1 MSTTGLSY
9 KMRRNI
15 NVISDTDKNET
26 LLKIEKLLKERNWS
40 IYRLSKE
47 SEVPFSSLNNL
58 FSRNNEPSLPNLR
71 KICKGFNITLSEFF
85 SDEVI
90 DSQMDY
96 TVDERS
102 LIEDYR
108 LLSRNDKKLLRTY
121 WSGLKNVLPVLN
133 SSNSKE
139 D

>member
-1 MSTTGLSY
+1 M
-9 KMRRNI
+9 
-15 NVISDTDKNET
+15 ISDTDKNET

-58 FSRNNEPSLPNLR
+58 FSRNNELSLPNLR

-108 LLSRNDKKLLRTY
+108 LLSRNEKKLLRTY
-121 WSGLKNVLPVLN
+121 LSGLKNVLPVLN